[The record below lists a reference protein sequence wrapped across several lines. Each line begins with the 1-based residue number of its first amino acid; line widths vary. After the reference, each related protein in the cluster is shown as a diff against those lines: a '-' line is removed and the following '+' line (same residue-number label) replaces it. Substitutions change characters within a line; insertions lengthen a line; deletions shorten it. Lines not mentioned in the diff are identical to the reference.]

1 MKSSTLYR
9 SNLSREKLQ
18 QLEGFKTR
26 AGHQVGV
33 SYDETTPN
41 VYVRPKKERELD
53 ALLGNFN
60 ISTAKEKTPAVYL
73 VSGFLVGAICMFMM
87 TAFVTLSAKKE
98 SVLADAY
105 TMPMMEKESKSLFTK
120 KEKKASS
127 VTIIPADTPVV
138 EPAPV
143 LPKTETY
150 TVKSGD
156 TLEAI
161 ILRFYGRY
169 DVDKISQIA
178 AANKMTN
185 PNALQIG
192 QKLIIP
198 ME

>member
-9 SNLSREKLQ
+9 SNLSKEKLQ

-26 AGHQVGV
+26 AGHHAGI
-33 SYDETTPN
+33 SYEENTPS

-53 ALLGNFN
+53 TLLGNFN
-60 ISTAKEKTPAVYL
+60 ISTSREKTPAVYL
-73 VSGFLVGAICMFMM
+73 VSGFLVGAVCMFMM
-87 TAFVTLSAKKE
+87 TAFVTLSAKRE
-98 SVLADAY
+98 AVLEDAY

-120 KEKKASS
+120 KQKKTSS

-138 EPAPV
+138 EVAPV
-143 LPKTETY
+143 PKTETY

-156 TLEAI
+156 TLEGI

-169 DVDKISQIA
+169 DVDKITQIA
-178 AANKMTN
+178 SANKMLN

-198 ME
+198 LE